1 MKEYTQIS
9 FDVAEDVATLT
20 LRRPHKLNALTDQ
33 INLELFDALN
43 RIADTPAIKVVVLTG
58 EGRAFS
64 AGYDVGEGPD
74 MPERTPAYWKYHFFL
89 AFQTLR
95 RIWSLPQPVVAK
107 VRGACL
113 GGGMAL
119 AMASDL
125 TYASE
130 DAFFGDAEIK
140 FGGGGNMF
148 PVLQWIIGIKKLSE
162 LQLTG
167 RNVYAP
173 EALHLG
179 MLNEITAGDDLDRRV
194 DQVVRHMCL
203 LPEGTL
209 VRNKASTRRWYEQ
222 MGIGAVITGN
232 EQSSALGLSTSGENE
247 FTRISKRDGV
257 SAALRWQKSRFADV
271 GAFK

>member
-1 MKEYTQIS
+1 MKDYTQIS
-9 FDVAEDVATLT
+9 FGVAEEVATLT
-20 LRRPHKLNALTDQ
+20 LRRAHKLNALTDQ

-43 RIADTPAIKVVVLTG
+43 RIAETPAIKVVVLSG

-125 TYASE
+125 TYASD

-167 RNVYAP
+167 RNVYAA
-173 EALHLG
+173 EALELG
-179 MLNEITAGDDLDRRV
+179 MVNEIVPGDDLDRRV
-194 DQVVRHMCL
+194 IQVVRHMCL
-203 LPEGTL
+203 LPDGTL
-209 VRNKASTRRWYEQ
+209 VRNKASVRRWYEQ
-222 MGIGAVITGN
+222 MGVGAVITAN
-232 EQSSALGLSTSGENE
+232 EQSSALGLSTSGETE

-257 SAALRWQKSRFADV
+257 SAALRWQKGRFADV